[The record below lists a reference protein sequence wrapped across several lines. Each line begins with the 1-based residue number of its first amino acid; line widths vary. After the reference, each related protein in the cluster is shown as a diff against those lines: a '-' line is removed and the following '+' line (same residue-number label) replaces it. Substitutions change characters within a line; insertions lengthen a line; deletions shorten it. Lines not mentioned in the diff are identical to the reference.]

1 MCNAIVNR
9 RLLVGGSWS
18 LGIYEHPRR
27 QGIPTAITNI
37 CSPYSH
43 NISTSRIAKG
53 LPGPRLLSL
62 FIGRGT
68 GFMAAIGSD
77 PCILVRNVTV
87 GSALGILLRS
97 RARPPLLV
105 QLPTVVNVQISTT
118 THPGENKHAMK
129 TAKQVDMRSS

>member
-1 MCNAIVNR
+1 
-9 RLLVGGSWS
+9 
-18 LGIYEHPRR
+18 
-27 QGIPTAITNI
+27 
-37 CSPYSH
+37 
-43 NISTSRIAKG
+43 
-53 LPGPRLLSL
+53 
-62 FIGRGT
+62 
-68 GFMAAIGSD
+68 MAAIGSD